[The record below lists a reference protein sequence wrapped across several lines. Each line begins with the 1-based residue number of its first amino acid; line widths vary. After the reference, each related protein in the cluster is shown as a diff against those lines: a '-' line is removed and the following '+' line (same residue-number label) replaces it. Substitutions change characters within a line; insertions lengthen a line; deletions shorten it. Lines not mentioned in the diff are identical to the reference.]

1 MKRLIL
7 MVMAVLFSGL
17 TWAQSPTKRTSG
29 ENGAHMKSR
38 DNAEPGRLQ
47 LSAFG
52 GLSMPMGKY
61 KNEIGR
67 AKNGYFGGLAID
79 QYFWGNKWGIGLD
92 ARFLNHDMR
101 KFDSVFFDN
110 GHIGTNYFNHPSF
123 QHIALS
129 VGPTYKAS
137 FGKVDLEAFLRGGV
151 LFEGFPQYA
160 QSIYVNAAAGPPAKL
175 FDTYYTSNSKEKTKS
190 WMGLGGIRLSYA
202 LNNNWGLF
210 AQADYLRAFGKSF
223 GKDSSEFYVTRYN
236 EKKTLGAKDVLNV
249 KDGQITNILDFYEEQ
264 PITQKTFV
272 QAVNVGLGIKYT
284 FGSKRKPAPAP
295 VTKTV
300 APPAPAAPKDIL
312 VVVKDKQ
319 TGFAL
324 SGVTVKI
331 SRDGVDNTSIS
342 NADGQAER
350 IKAAEK
356 GAYLVTAV
364 KNGIAAEPVN
374 IAEEDFNKAGNV
386 IYKEIFHDDPRFT
399 LIGETVRAN
408 DNSKLPG
415 IGTVLTNTGNSRNMT
430 QISDA
435 EAKFVYQLE
444 QASDYHIVASQAGKF
459 SQTESVTTKGLDRSK
474 TLYVTLKLG
483 VSNLNAGAVFV
494 LKNIHYDFDK
504 WNIRP
509 DAGRILDNLVNVMAQ
524 NPGLRIELSSHT
536 DSRGKDA
543 YNLRLSQQRAE
554 AAVNYLVS
562 KGVVRERMVAKGYGE
577 TRLLNRCAN
586 GVDCSEDEHQAN
598 RRTEIKVLKY

>member
-7 MVMAVLFSGL
+7 MVLAVMFSSL
-17 TWAQSPTKRTSG
+17 TWAQNPAGKASN
-29 ENGAHMKSR
+29 E
-38 DNAEPGRLQ
+38 DNQGGRLQ

-52 GLSMPMGKY
+52 GLSMPLGKY

-79 QYFWGNKWGIGLD
+79 HYFKGNKWGIGLD
-92 ARFLNHDMR
+92 ARFLNHDIR
-101 KFDSVFFDN
+101 KFDSVFFAN
-110 GHIGTNYFNHPSF
+110 GHIASSYSNHPSF
-123 QHIALS
+123 QHIAVS
-129 VGPTYKAS
+129 AGPTYKAN
-137 FGKVDLEAFLRGGV
+137 FGKVDLEAFLRGGM

-160 QSIYVNAAAGPPAKL
+160 QSIYVNAASGPPVKL
-175 FDTYYTSNSKEKTKS
+175 YDTYYTSNSKEKTKS
-190 WMGLGGIRLSYA
+190 WMGLGGMRLNYA
-202 LNNNWGLF
+202 LNHNLGLF
-210 AQADYLRAFGKSF
+210 VQADYLRAFGKSF
-223 GKDSSEFYVTRYN
+223 GKDSSEFYITRYS
-236 EKKTLGAKDVLNV
+236 EKKAMTATDVLNV
-249 KDGQITNILDFYEEQ
+249 KDGQITNILDFYEEK
-264 PITQKTFV
+264 PITQKTFI

-284 FGSKRKPAPAP
+284 FGGKRKTAAPVP

-300 APPAPAAPKDIL
+300 APPVQAVPKDIL
-312 VVVKDKQ
+312 VVVKDRQ
-319 TGFAL
+319 TGLAL

-331 SRDGVDNTSIS
+331 SHSGVDHTSIS
-342 NADGQAER
+342 NAEGQAER

-356 GAYLVTAV
+356 GSYQVTAV
-364 KNGIAAEPVN
+364 KNGIAAEPVA
-374 IAEEDFNKAGNV
+374 ISAPDFDKAGNV
-386 IYKEIFHDDPRFT
+386 IYKEIYHDDPRFT

-408 DNSKLPG
+408 DNVKLPG
-415 IGTVLTNTGNSRNMT
+415 IGTVLTNVSDSKNVK

-444 QASDYHIVASQAGKF
+444 QASDYHVVANQAGKF
-459 SQTESVTTKGLDRSK
+459 SQTESVSTKGLDRSK

-483 VSNLNAGAVFV
+483 ISNLDAGAVFV

-504 WNIRP
+504 SNIRP

-524 NPGLRIELSSHT
+524 NPSLKIELSSHT

-554 AAVNYLVS
+554 AAVNYLVG
-562 KGVVRERMVAKGYGE
+562 KGVERSRMVAKGYGE

-586 GVDCSEDEHQAN
+586 GVDCTEDEHQAN